1 MKDKVIEKLK
11 SVAELA
17 YKEKMPKFGVPS
29 NHALGVRI
37 PYLRKIAKE
46 LGQNHYLAMELWHS
60 GIHEARMLST
70 MLADADQMSVEK
82 MEQLLD
88 AVYSWDLCDGL
99 CFNLFHKHPKAWLL
113 PYKWIQ
119 SEKEFTKR
127 AGYAM
132 IAKLSLGNKTVS
144 DDCYIDYL
152 SKIPVYAEDERSLVK
167 KAVSWAVRQIG
178 KRNLNLN
185 TYAQKTAEQLME
197 SFNKGARWAG
207 KDAHKELNSLAVQ
220 DRLNRRAH

>member
-11 SVAELA
+11 SLSEPA
-17 YKEKMPKFGVPS
+17 YKEKMSSFGVRS
-29 NHALGVRI
+29 TYALGVRTPHI
-37 PYLRKIAKE
+37 RNIAKE
-46 LGQNHYLAMELWHS
+46 LGQNHHLAMELWHS

-70 MLADADQMSVEK
+70 MLADADQMSVED

-88 AVYSWDLCDGL
+88 VVYSWDLCDGL
-99 CFNLFHKHPKAWLL
+99 CFNLFYQHQKAWLL
-113 PYKWIQ
+113 PYQWMQ

-132 IAKLSLGNKTVS
+132 IAKLALGNKTVS

-152 SKIPVYAEDERSLVK
+152 SQIPGYADDERSLVK
-167 KAVSWAVRQIG
+167 KSVSWAVRQIG

-185 TYAQKTAEQLME
+185 AHAQKTAEQLMA

-207 KDAHKELNSLAVQ
+207 NDAHKELKSSAVQ
-220 DRLNRRAH
+220 DRLNRRAR